1 MNYMATIGDTLQD
14 SELPLMWV
22 EAGCVSE
29 GQADKILQGRDY
41 EGGIRIHK
49 ITWQAI
55 WKMVLPQ
62 FLEYLKENHADL
74 QTDIT
79 TLAKDLASP
88 PLVTRLDTKQFS
100 NILDSFLEEKKV
112 DKNFKFIWNYMDMVQ
127 KLLSLTRGQ
136 RTEDFTLYMNTFIR
150 MLDDFTR

>member
-1 MNYMATIGDTLQD
+1 MGGLHTQMNYMATIGDYLQD

-29 GQADKILQGRDY
+29 GEADKILQGRDY

-55 WKMVLPQ
+55 WKMVQ

-74 QTDIT
+74 HTDIT
-79 TLAKDLASP
+79 TLAKELASP
-88 PLVTRLDTKQFS
+88 PLVTLLDTTQFS

-112 DKNFKFIWNYMDMVQ
+112 DKNFKFIWNYIWC
-127 KLLSLTRGQ
+127 KSYCLSPEVSGLR
-136 RTEDFTLYMNTFIR
+136 TLYERIHTHVG
-150 MLDDFTR
+150 